1 MAATPDRLRRE
12 LVATSR
18 AEGAPFNSPAGRAW
32 ETFLRAHASLTR
44 TLDTELRRDA
54 QLSLADFDVL
64 IQLALADGATLRM
77 SELARRTLVSRS
89 GTTRRVEQLERSGLV
104 ERLASVADRRSVTV
118 CLKSAGVEAL
128 RRALPIH
135 ARGIANHFAS
145 RLGAEE
151 AEQLRATLEKVALD
165 CDFG

>member
-1 MAATPDRLRRE
+1 MDAYALTEDEVAAWLGMLTVHAR
-12 LVATSR
+12 V
-18 AEGAPFNSPAGRAW
+18 
-32 ETFLRAHASLTR
+32 LRAVDQRFRSEHGFSVA
-44 TLDTELRRDA
+44 E
-54 QLSLADFDVL
+54 FDVL
-64 IQLALADGATLRM
+64 STLQESDGGLRM

-145 RLGAEE
+145 RFGAEE